1 MMRNIRIEV
10 QKILHLPY
18 LLLGVA
24 GIIALCL
31 TATGDMNVGGS
42 QISIFSLLI
51 RPEVT
56 NTPHTAFELW
66 RAGIGGWLTVF
77 APMLLTLGYMIS
89 LVRGKAEWSNPI
101 CADEI
106 RKIAILYFQ
115 GLRW

>member
-42 QISIFSLLI
+42 QISIFFI
-51 RPEVT
+51 
-56 NTPHTAFELW
+56 
-66 RAGIGGWLTVF
+66 
-77 APMLLTLGYMIS
+77 
-89 LVRGKAEWSNPI
+89 
-101 CADEI
+101 ADKT
-106 RKIAILYFQ
+106 RSY
-115 GLRW
+115 

>member
-42 QISIFSLLI
+42 QISIFSLMI

-66 RAGIGGWLTVF
+66 RAG
-77 APMLLTLGYMIS
+77 
-89 LVRGKAEWSNPI
+89 NPLNPENFI
-101 CADEI
+101 
-106 RKIAILYFQ
+106 KFK
-115 GLRW
+115 

>member
-24 GIIALCL
+24 EIIALCL
-31 TATGDMNVGGS
+31 TATGDMNAGGS

-56 NTPHTAFELW
+56 NTPHTLW
-66 RAGIGGWLTVF
+66 Q
-77 APMLLTLGYMIS
+77 
-89 LVRGKAEWSNPI
+89 
-101 CADEI
+101 
-106 RKIAILYFQ
+106 LYS
-115 GLRW
+115 GTSTC